1 VPFSPGGSTDLLA
14 RQIADRIAG
23 PLGQPIVVE
32 NRPAAGGTVGASYVA
47 KSKPDGYTLLM
58 GVTGSNA
65 INAVLRDDLP
75 YNPVTDFSAVS
86 IVISAPLVLVVNAQR
101 DIKTTQDYINVAKA
115 KPDTLTHGTP
125 GVGTSMHLT
134 GELFGLESHTKLL
147 HVPYKGSAGAVQD
160 LLGGRL
166 DSMFGDIL
174 VTAEY
179 VKSGH
184 LRALAV
190 TSAQR
195 HVMLP
200 DVPTVA
206 EGGMPGFQALSWQ
219 GVFAPSGTPKPVL
232 ARLHAEIAKVL
243 RADDVQ
249 KFFSD
254 RGFVVESRAPDESQ
268 AFVEAEV
275 RRWKRVVDEAG
286 LKTK

>member
-1 VPFSPGGSTDLLA
+1 
-14 RQIADRIAG
+14 
-23 PLGQPIVVE
+23 
-32 NRPAAGGTVGASYVA
+32 
-47 KSKPDGYTLLM
+47 
-58 GVTGSNA
+58 
-65 INAVLRDDLP
+65 
-75 YNPVTDFSAVS
+75 
-86 IVISAPLVLVVNAQR
+86 
-101 DIKTTQDYINVAKA
+101 
-115 KPDTLTHGTP
+115 
-125 GVGTSMHLT
+125 
-134 GELFGLESHTKLL
+134 
-147 HVPYKGSAGAVQD
+147 
-160 LLGGRL
+160 
-166 DSMFGDIL
+166 
-174 VTAEY
+174 
-179 VKSGH
+179 
-184 LRALAV
+184 
-190 TSAQR
+190 
-195 HVMLP
+195 MLP